1 MVSTYQPTDHSHLSS
16 AQQAQQRPIF
26 HTMNN
31 AHQPKI
37 MSTPQQTINSQTL
50 TVIFMFLVVNV

>member
-1 MVSTYQPTDHSHLSS
+1 MVSTYPPTDHSHIYS
-16 AQQAQQRPIF
+16 AQQAHQRPIF

-31 AHQPKI
+31 ANQPEI